1 MMFALHKK
9 MASFYNNDIA
19 EKVYFKGL
27 SRGLKVN
34 FD

>member
-9 MASFYNNDIA
+9 MASFYNNAIA